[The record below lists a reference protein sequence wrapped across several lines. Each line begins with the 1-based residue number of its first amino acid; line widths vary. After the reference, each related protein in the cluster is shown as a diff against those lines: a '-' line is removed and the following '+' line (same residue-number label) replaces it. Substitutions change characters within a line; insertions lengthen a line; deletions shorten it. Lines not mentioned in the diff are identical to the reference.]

1 MKILN
6 EFKKNYL
13 ADCEGAWV
21 FFWLWQSTSLPCKQI
36 IFLAAIWDSLTH
48 LISVSSNFD

>member
-21 FFWLWQSTSLPCKQI
+21 FFGCDNPPHALQANY
-36 IFLAAIWDSLTH
+36 FLAAIWDSLTH